1 VGGSDISISGL
12 LIAGIIIGA
21 LGVLD
26 DVTISQASTVMAL
39 RAADPGQSFRRLYGR
54 AIEVGR
60 DHVSATVN
68 TLVLA
73 YVGSSLP
80 VLLIFGSGQLGL
92 VDAANLEIVAKE
104 IVATLVGSIGLIA
117 AVPITTALAVLLADR
132 LSQEELQEAAES
144 GHHHH

>member
-1 VGGSDISISGL
+1 
-12 LIAGIIIGA
+12 
-21 LGVLD
+21 
-26 DVTISQASTVMAL
+26 
-39 RAADPGQSFRRLYGR
+39 
-54 AIEVGR
+54 
-60 DHVSATVN
+60 
-68 TLVLA
+68 
-73 YVGSSLP
+73 